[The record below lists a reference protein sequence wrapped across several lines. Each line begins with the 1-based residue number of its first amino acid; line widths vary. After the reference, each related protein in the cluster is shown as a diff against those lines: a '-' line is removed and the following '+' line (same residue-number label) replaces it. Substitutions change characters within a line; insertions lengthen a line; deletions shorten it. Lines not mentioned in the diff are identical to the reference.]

1 MRQSNTYILVFSAIT
16 TIVIGGLLALAAL
29 LLGPQQKKAIEVD
42 TKQQILGAVMEIEEG
57 GDILELYRKH
67 ISSFVVNY
75 DGEKVEPK
83 DKNGNVV
90 SAENVSIEKEFDKAP
105 EDRYYPVFIYHEE
118 GSDEAAA
125 YIFPVYGNGLWDNIW
140 GFIALE
146 TDLETIRGARFAHA
160 GETPG
165 LGARI
170 TEIEVQNRFK
180 GKKVYN
186 DLGDLVSVSMMKGEN
201 NPTDRIDEHH
211 VDGMSGAT
219 ITANGVSKMLENYF
233 SHYNAYIQVQKNQE
247 ITS

>member
-1 MRQSNTYILVFSAIT
+1 MRQSNTYIIVFSAIT
-16 TIVIGGLLALAAL
+16 TIVIGGLLALAAGL
-29 LLGPQQKKAIEVD
+29 LAPQQRKAIEID
-42 TKQQILGAVMEIEEG
+42 TKQQILGAVMEVEEG
-57 GDILELYRKH
+57 ANILELYDKH
-67 ISSFVVNY
+67 ISSYVVNY

-83 DKNGNVV
+83 DKNNNVIT
-90 SAENVSIEKEFDKAP
+90 AENISIEKEYDKAP
-105 EDRYYPVFIYHEE
+105 EDRYYPVFVYHEA
-118 GSDEAAA
+118 GSDKAES

-146 TDLETIRGARFAHA
+146 TDLETIKGARFAHA

-180 GKKVYN
+180 GKKIYN
-186 DLGDLVSVSMMKGEN
+186 DLGDLVSVSMIKGED
-201 NPTDRIDEHH
+201 NPPERIDEHH

-233 SHYNAYIQVQKNQE
+233 SHYDAYIQKQKNQE